1 MKSLLSPHF
10 RLDWSREKKIF
21 VPPTHPGGRCGCDA
35 TKPCV
40 AAGDHVL
47 MCRFTD
53 RLLNNRFDPIALFG
67 GKRRVRLKCC
77 EDYMEINIGLIK

>member
-10 RLDWSREKKIF
+10 RLDWSREKKF
-21 VPPTHPGGRCGCDA
+21 FPAHPPWGRCGCDV

-47 MCRFTD
+47 MRRFTD
-53 RLLNNRFDPIALFG
+53 RLLNNRFDPTALFG
-67 GKRRVRLKCC
+67 GKKRSARLKC
-77 EDYMEINIGLIK
+77 